1 MIRTSSDGQFSTAK
15 YDADAWSSEIT
26 HFQNE
31 GVSEGLIQSNA
42 YKFFSSAD
50 YHRGYVL
57 KRLLP
62 GFGLLV
68 A

>member
-42 YKFFSSAD
+42 YKFFSAAD